1 MPNDLPVSGPRRRW
15 FSHPILLTGT
25 AVLAVAAG
33 AGIALAET
41 SAPSSSVPG
50 SLSASTSSPA
60 PQAPPAGCVRVTTPR
75 RSGVL
80 CRRHGLGGFGLGGPL
95 HGTLVL
101 PKQGGGTVT
110 AEIQNGK
117 VASVSQSSITL
128 KSTDGFTKTYIVT
141 ASTIVDAQRDG
152 IGSVKV
158 GDQVWVAATVSGGTV
173 TAVRVLDISQL
184 RPGLGNIP
192 RVSYQPADPAA
203 SNATGM
209 WPSDWAA
216 TFSGGPAG
224 G

>member
-1 MPNDLPVSGPRRRW
+1 M
-15 FSHPILLTGT
+15 
-25 AVLAVAAG
+25 
-33 AGIALAET
+33 
-41 SAPSSSVPG
+41 
-50 SLSASTSSPA
+50 
-60 PQAPPAGCVRVTTPR
+60 
-75 RSGVL
+75 
-80 CRRHGLGGFGLGGPL
+80 
-95 HGTLVL
+95 L

-128 KSTDGFTKTYIVT
+128 KSTDGFTKTYTVT